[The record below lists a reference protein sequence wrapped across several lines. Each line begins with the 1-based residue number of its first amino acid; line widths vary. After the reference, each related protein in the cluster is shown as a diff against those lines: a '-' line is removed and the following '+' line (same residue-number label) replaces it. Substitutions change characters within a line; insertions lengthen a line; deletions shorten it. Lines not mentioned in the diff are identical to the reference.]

1 MNIATSVSAAIG
13 DTPLIDLSLLCE
25 GRATILGKLEAKNPG
40 GSAKDRIA
48 RAMVDAAELD
58 GTLKPG
64 GTIIEP
70 TSGNTGVGLAMIA
83 AERGYSMILVMP
95 ETMSV
100 ERCKLAAAYGAKI
113 VLTPGSEG
121 MTGSVNKAAQLEKEI
136 EGAKV
141 MGQFS
146 NPENPLAHY
155 RTTGP
160 EIWHDTDGGVDAIVA
175 GVGTGGTI
183 SGAAR
188 FLKEMKPSV
197 YSVAVEPAESQ
208 VLIGKPAG
216 PHKIQGIGANFVP
229 DNYDASV
236 VDEVLP
242 VTSDDAV
249 ATKVRLSEE
258 LGLLVGISSGA
269 AVAAALA
276 LAFRPDFEGAVIV
289 AVLPDTGERYLS
301 VEL

>member
-13 DTPLIDLSLLCE
+13 DTPLVDLSLLCE

-100 ERCKLAAAYGAKI
+100 ERRKLAAAYGAKI
-113 VLTPGSEG
+113 VLTPGPEG
-121 MTGSVNKAAQLEKEI
+121 MAGSVDKAAQLEKEI
-136 EGAKV
+136 KGAKV

-183 SGAAR
+183 SGTAR

-216 PHKIQGIGANFVP
+216 PHKIQGIGANFIP

-236 VDEVLP
+236 VDEVVP
-242 VTSDDAV
+242 VTSDDAI
-249 ATKVRLSEE
+249 AAKVRLSEE

-276 LAFRPDFEGAVIV
+276 LASRPDFEGAVIV